1 MYSNIIS
8 HHIIGITIST
18 HVHPYMD
25 IGDFRDFFFLFEP
38 EGNFYF
44 FPPLKVMPSF
54 DPRPSA
60 KSTAGDGSMEEKGP
74 RRM

>member
-1 MYSNIIS
+1 MYIHIWIS
-8 HHIIGITIST
+8 GISEIS
-18 HVHPYMD
+18 
-25 IGDFRDFFFLFEP
+25 FFFFEP

-44 FPPLKVMPSF
+44 FHPLKVMPSF

-74 RRM
+74 RRLIVVNTG